1 MTGICSSGRFGLTDT
16 ITTTTTSTQQSD
28 TESHA
33 RQIVNLGG
41 NVHGFGNAPAAPAQT
56 MPQTDGHVLGSGGPV
71 SAQNQT
77 LRELALARM
86 ARQAQNQAA
95 PSSSP
100 ASSGAGTADTVL
112 SGGSSTDDASLNSA
126 GSGSF
131 GRRGS
136 STLARLDWPALQELL
151 WHLQRARGVLLNRLL
166 ALLEEY
172 QQTPLLFLEHV
183 EAALLALQREMQ
195 ELEYTT
201 ALRIAGPPGPPGD
214 PGGHGSSS
222 TMQEG
227 LPRSIRVTLRPS
239 PARLRFQ
246 EALAQIQALSGQLQA
261 GQAERAQTH
270 QNFLNQIAALAG
282 HSPPIAPTMNWQ
294 LIVQRHANFQ
304 NAIQQLTL
312 NPPPAQPNQ
321 AHADMANRPQN
332 FLNARNALQLNPP
345 PAQPNQAHADM
356 ANRPQNFVN
365 ARNALQLNPPPA
377 QPNQA
382 HVDMANQPQN
392 FLNARNAL
400 QLNPPPAQPTAAW
413 RNMVN
418 HHQRFQAI
426 LHQLQANPPLPLL
439 QGPLAANNNN
449 APAPYIIPNHA
460 AQHILHGNH
469 AGGQHMGHY
478 NPGLHGAAPNAVTQ
492 FHFPGHHVTYFPV
505 AWDAHDIL
513 SAIQEAAEGTYHL
526 AVQQANGNWR
536 HPAVWVSRRGI
547 TIRVVVVTAVRH
559 HQLVVVTG
567 WAQ

>member
-321 AHADMANRPQN
+321 AH
-332 FLNARNALQLNPP
+332 
-345 PAQPNQAHADM
+345 
-356 ANRPQNFVN
+356 
-365 ARNALQLNPPPA
+365 
-377 QPNQA
+377 
-382 HVDMANQPQN
+382 VDMANQPQN